1 MIQLGGY
8 SEDPLG
14 IWKLDEVSKAH
25 GMDEWIEKLATPA
38 KKEAD
43 LAMYEALEDKQAQLS
58 SRMKQWNITMDPLWM
73 ADYEDP
79 EVIKLRLSLRPKG
92 AIRGVQERIKRRLS
106 HMTIG

>member
-25 GMDEWIEKLATPA
+25 GIVEWIEKLATPQ

-43 LAMYEALEDKQAQLS
+43 FAMYKALEGKQAQLA

-73 ADYEDP
+73 AQYEDP
-79 EVIKLRLSLRPKG
+79 EVIKLRLSLRPAGAKG
-92 AIRGVQERIKRRLS
+92 SVPAV
-106 HMTIG
+106 